1 VEACPGFRFTQSGLR
16 LLLMRDR
23 HYEESTGPARSGRA
37 DHKRRGEAIE
47 TDVAARIDSRLARN
61 DDVA

>member
-1 VEACPGFRFTQSGLR
+1 
-16 LLLMRDR
+16 MRDR